1 MFANL
6 TIRTRLI
13 GTMALLGI
21 LIIFIGVRGILALQT
36 SNTVLKNVYTDSMES
51 MKAIYSAQIQID
63 RARLSLDR
71 VAMSPDAANVPET
84 LKKTQEFMDGSDKF
98 WKVYLA
104 LPFDDGER
112 QLSDQVEA
120 SRQALIKDGL
130 LQAIKALNEKNKAEI
145 DRLMLT
151 EVTRLFRIYVDNSE
165 KLTTFQLDVTGRQYE
180 NSQAAYER
188 NLMLSIATI
197 VIGIVL
203 AAVSGLLLLRA
214 VMRPLDQARGH
225 FQAMA
230 DGNLAT
236 QIEQGRKD
244 EMGEMMNGL
253 QQMQERLAG
262 TVRSVREGSEAIATA
277 SSEIAAGN
285 LDLSRRT
292 EQQAASL
299 EETASSLEELTSTV
313 KQNSDNA
320 RQANTLASSASEI
333 AVKGGELVTR
343 VIDTMGSITESSDK
357 IADIIGVIDGIAFQT
372 NILALNAAVE
382 AARAGEQGRGFAV
395 VASEVRT
402 LAQRSAAAAK
412 DIKALITDSV
422 EKVGSGSALVN
433 EAGSTMQEIVTSVRR
448 VTDIIG
454 EISEAGREQEIG
466 IEQINQAV
474 AEMDTVTQQNAAL
487 VEQAAAASQSMQ
499 EQAAKLAEMVA
510 VFQVAG
516 GNAGA
521 APVARAAATTAR
533 VASTRP
539 AARPV
544 ARSAARPALKASAAT
559 SAAPAP
565 ARAEAEP
572 LRRPALNTGKPSG
585 KPVKKPADD
594 EWEEF

>member
-6 TIRTRLI
+6 KIRTRLV

-21 LIIFIGVRGILALQT
+21 LIIFIGLKGIVALHT
-36 SNTVLKNVYTDSMES
+36 SNNVLKDVYSNSMVS
-51 MKAIYSAQIQID
+51 MKAIYEAQIQID

-71 VAMSPDAANVPET
+71 VAMAPDAANVPET
-84 LKKTQEFMDGSDKF
+84 LKRSQDFIDGSDKF
-98 WKVYLA
+98 WKSYYS
-104 LPFDDGER
+104 LPFGEGEKA
-112 QLSDQVEA
+112 LADQVA
-120 SRQALIKDGL
+120 AQRDALIKDGM
-130 LQAIKALNEKNKAEI
+130 QVAIKAINEKNKPEI
-145 DRLMLT
+145 ERMMLS
-151 EVTRLFRIYVDNSE
+151 EVTRLFRLYTESSE
-165 KLTTFQLDVTGRQYE
+165 KLSNYQLKTTAEQYE
-180 NSQAAYER
+180 ESQAAYQR
-188 NLMLSIATI
+188 NMMLAIAA
-197 VIGIVL
+197 VVAGILL
-203 AAVSGLLLLRA
+203 AAISGLALLRA
-214 VMRPLDQARGH
+214 VMAPLNQAITH

-230 DGNLAT
+230 QGNLANH
-236 QIEQGRKD
+236 IEMGRKD
-244 EMGEMMNGL
+244 EMGEMMEGL

-262 TVRSVREGSEAIATA
+262 TVRSVREGSDAIATA

-320 RQANTLASSASEI
+320 RQANTLATSASDI

-343 VIDTMGSITESSDK
+343 VIDTMGSITQSSDK

-395 VASEVRT
+395 VATEVRN

-433 EAGSTMQEIVTSVRR
+433 EAGTTMHEIVNSVKR
-448 VTDIIG
+448 VTDIIT
-454 EISEAGREQEIG
+454 EISSAGREQEIG
-466 IEQINQAV
+466 IEQINTAV

-487 VEQAAAASQSMQ
+487 VEQAAAASQAMQ
-499 EQAAKLAEMVA
+499 EQAVKLAEMVA
-510 VFQVAG
+510 VFLVEGSNIA
-516 GNAGA
+516 ARRTASAPVKASPRPPAA
-521 APVARAAATTAR
+521 APAR
-533 VASTRP
+533 
-539 AARPV
+539 
-544 ARSAARPALKASAAT
+544 RPALKHSPKPAAAK
-559 SAAPAP
+559 SAAPA
-565 ARAEAEP
+565 ATSRK
-572 LRRPALNTGKPSG
+572 T
-585 KPVKKPADD
+585 PADNSQ

>member
-1 MFANL
+1 M

-21 LIIFIGVRGILALQT
+21 LIIFIGVRGIFALQT
-36 SNTVLKNVYTDSMES
+36 TNAVLKDVYSNSMVS
-51 MKAIYSAQIQID
+51 MKAIYEAQIQID

-71 VAMSPDAANVPET
+71 VALSPDAANAQET
-84 LKKTQEFMDGSDKF
+84 LKRTQDFIDGNEKY
-98 WKVYLA
+98 WKSYLA
-104 LPFDDGER
+104 LPFGDGEKA
-112 QLSDQVEA
+112 LADQVEA
-120 SRQALIKDGL
+120 QRKALVNDGL
-130 LQAIKALNEKNKAEI
+130 QNAIKALNDKNKPEV
-145 DRLMLT
+145 DRLMLS
-151 EVTRLFRIYVDNSE
+151 EITRLFRLYTDSSE
-165 KLTTFQLDVTGRQYE
+165 KLSTYQLKATQAQYE
-180 NSQAAYER
+180 ASQAAYER
-188 NLMLSIATI
+188 NMLLSVVAI
-197 VIGIVL
+197 VIGIVV
-203 AAVSGLLLLRA
+203 AVVSGLLLLRA
-214 VMRPLDQARGH
+214 VMQPLNQTLSH

-230 DGNLAT
+230 QGNLSNH
-236 QIEQGRKD
+236 IERGRKD
-244 EMGEMMNGL
+244 EMGAMMEGL
-253 QQMQERLAG
+253 EQMQERLAG
-262 TVRSVREGSEAIATA
+262 TVRSVREGSDAIATA

-333 AVKGGELVTR
+333 AIKGGELVTR

-422 EKVGSGSALVN
+422 DKVGSGSALVN
-433 EAGSTMQEIVTSVRR
+433 EAGTTMHEIVTSVRR

-487 VEQAAAASQSMQ
+487 VEQAAAASQAMQ

-510 VFQVAG
+510 VFQVEGSNVASRS
-516 GNAGA
+516 A
-521 APVARAAATTAR
+521 APRKPATKPVAK
-533 VASTRP
+533 P
-539 AARPV
+539 AARAV
-544 ARSAARPALKASAAT
+544 
-559 SAAPAP
+559 AAP
-565 ARAEAEP
+565 AEP
-572 LRRPALNTGKPSG
+572 LRRPALKTAAKPAAKSAG
-585 KPVKKPADD
+585 KPADN

>member
-21 LIIFIGVRGILALQT
+21 LIIFIGTRGIQALHT
-36 SNTVLKNVYTDSMES
+36 SNNVLKDVYSNSMVS
-51 MKAIYSAQIQID
+51 MKAIYEAQIQID

-71 VAMSPDAANVPET
+71 VALAPDAANVPET
-84 LKKTQEFMDGSDKF
+84 LKRTQDFIDGSEKF
-98 WKVYLA
+98 WKSYYS
-104 LPFDDGER
+104 LPFGEGEKA
-112 QLSDQVEA
+112 LADQVAAQREA
-120 SRQALIKDGL
+120 LVKDGL
-130 LQAIKALNEKNKAEI
+130 LVAIKAITDKNKAEI
-145 DRLMLT
+145 DRMMLS
-151 EVTRLFRIYVDNSE
+151 EVTRLFRLYTESSE
-165 KLTTFQLDVTGRQYE
+165 KLSSYQLKATADQYE
-180 NSQAAYER
+180 ASQAAYQR
-188 NLMLSIATI
+188 NMVMAIAAI

-214 VMRPLDQARGH
+214 VMGPLNQALALFH
-225 FQAMA
+225 AMA
-230 DGNLAT
+230 NGNLSNH
-236 QIEQGRKD
+236 IEHGRKD
-244 EMGEMMNGL
+244 EMGEMMEGL
-253 QQMQERLAG
+253 GAMQERLAN
-262 TVRSVREGSEAIATA
+262 TVRSVREGSDAIATA

-313 KQNSDNA
+313 RQNSDNA
-320 RQANTLASSASEI
+320 RQANTLASSASDI

-395 VASEVRT
+395 VATEVRN

-433 EAGSTMQEIVTSVRR
+433 EAGSTMEEIVTSVKR
-448 VTDIIG
+448 VTDIIS
-454 EISEAGREQEIG
+454 EISSAGREQEIG
-466 IEQINQAV
+466 IEQINTAV

-487 VEQAAAASQSMQ
+487 VEEAAAASQAMQ
-499 EQAAKLAEMVA
+499 EQAVKLAEMVA
-510 VFQVAG
+510 VFQVEG
-516 GNAGA
+516 S
-521 APVARAAATTAR
+521 AAAAR
-533 VASTRP
+533 RGP
-539 AARPV
+539 
-544 ARSAARPALKASAAT
+544 AAT
-559 SAAPAP
+559 SAVRATAAAAAPRKPALKLSPRPAAKPAAKPVAKPAAAPTPRKAPAD
-565 ARAEAEP
+565 
-572 LRRPALNTGKPSG
+572 NSQ
-585 KPVKKPADD
+585 

>member
-6 TIRTRLI
+6 KIRTRLI
-13 GTMALLGI
+13 GTMALLGV
-21 LIIFIGVRGILALQT
+21 LIVFIGVKGINALHT
-36 SNTVLKNVYTDSMES
+36 SNTVLKDVYSNSMVS
-51 MKAIYSAQIQID
+51 MKAIYEAQIQID

-71 VAMSPDAANVPET
+71 VALAPDAANVPET
-84 LKKTQEFMDGSDKF
+84 LKRTQDFIDGSDKF
-98 WKVYLA
+98 WKSYYS
-104 LPFDDGER
+104 LPFGEGEKELADKVAAQR
-112 QLSDQVEA
+112 D
-120 SRQALIKDGL
+120 ALIKDGL
-130 LQAIKALNEKNKAEI
+130 LVAIKAINDKNKAEI
-145 DRLMLT
+145 ERLMLS
-151 EVTRLFRIYVDNSE
+151 EVTRLFRLYTESSE
-165 KLTTFQLDVTGRQYE
+165 KLSNYQLQATATQYDA
-180 NSQAAYER
+180 SQQAYDRNMLLAIAAIVVG
-188 NLMLSIATI
+188 ML
-197 VIGIVL
+197 L

-214 VMRPLDQARGH
+214 VMDPLNQAIAH
-225 FQAMA
+225 FHSMA
-230 DGNLAT
+230 HGNLSNH
-236 QIEQGRKD
+236 IELGRKD
-244 EMGEMMNGL
+244 EMGEMMEGL

-262 TVRSVREGSEAIATA
+262 TVRSVREGSDAIATA
-277 SSEIAAGN
+277 SGEIAAGN

-320 RQANTLASSASEI
+320 RQANTLASSASDI

-343 VIDTMGSITESSDK
+343 VIGTMSSITESSDK

-395 VASEVRT
+395 VATEVRN

-433 EAGSTMQEIVTSVRR
+433 EAGTTMEEIVTSVKR
-448 VTDIIG
+448 VTDIIS
-454 EISEAGREQEIG
+454 EISSAGREQEVG
-466 IEQINQAV
+466 IEQINTAV

-487 VEQAAAASQSMQ
+487 VEQAAAASQAMQ

-510 VFQVAG
+510 VFQVEGSASAARKTASAPV
-516 GNAGA
+516 AGA
-521 APVARAAATTAR
+521 ARAAAAVR
-533 VASTRP
+533 KPALKLAPKV

-544 ARSAARPALKASAAT
+544 AAKPAAT
-559 SAAPAP
+559 PSGAPRKAPAD
-565 ARAEAEP
+565 E
-572 LRRPALNTGKPSG
+572 SQ
-585 KPVKKPADD
+585 

>member
-21 LIIFIGVRGILALQT
+21 LIIFIGVRGIQALHT
-36 SNTVLKNVYTDSMES
+36 SNTVLKDVYSNSMVS
-51 MKAIYSAQIQID
+51 MKAIYEAQIQID

-71 VAMSPDAANVPET
+71 VAMAPDAANVPDI
-84 LKKTQEFMDGSDKF
+84 LKRTQDFIDGSEKF
-98 WKVYLA
+98 WKSYYS
-104 LPFDDGER
+104 LPFGEGEKA
-112 QLSDQVEA
+112 LADQVATQREA
-120 SRQALIKDGL
+120 LVKDGL
-130 LQAIKALNEKNKAEI
+130 LVAIKAITEKNKPEI
-145 DRLMLT
+145 DRMMLS
-151 EVTRLFRIYVDNSE
+151 EVTRLFRLYTDSSE
-165 KLTTFQLDVTGRQYE
+165 KLTSYQLKSTADQYE
-180 NSQAAYER
+180 ASQAAYQR
-188 NLMLSIATI
+188 NMVLAIAAI
-197 VIGIVL
+197 VVGIGL

-214 VMRPLDQARGH
+214 VMNPLDQALALFH
-225 FQAMA
+225 AMA
-230 DGNLAT
+230 GGNLANH
-236 QIEQGRKD
+236 IEHGRKD
-244 EMGEMMNGL
+244 EMGEMMEGL
-253 QQMQERLAG
+253 GAMQERLAS
-262 TVRSVREGSEAIATA
+262 TVRSVREGSDAIATA

-313 KQNSDNA
+313 RQNSDNA
-320 RQANTLASSASEI
+320 RQANTLAASASDI

-395 VASEVRT
+395 VATEVRN

-433 EAGSTMQEIVTSVRR
+433 EAGTTMQEIVTSVKR
-448 VTDIIG
+448 VTDIIS
-454 EISEAGREQEIG
+454 EISSAGREQEIG
-466 IEQINQAV
+466 IEQINTAV

-487 VEQAAAASQSMQ
+487 VEEAAAASQAMQ
-499 EQAAKLAEMVA
+499 EQAARLAEMVA

-516 GNAGA
+516 SVA
-521 APVARAAATTAR
+521 ARQAPAAR
-533 VASTRP
+533 VA
-539 AARPV
+539 AA
-544 ARSAARPALKASAAT
+544 
-559 SAAPAP
+559 AAPAP
-565 ARAEAEP
+565 RQPA
-572 LRRPALNTGKPSG
+572 LRLTPRPAAQAAAKPSPAAAPR
-585 KPVKKPADD
+585 KAPVDNSQ